1 MIAFYLSLEHT
12 LHFAAH
18 VQVVLRSCHLPR
30 NESGKCSF
38 VLSMQAVFIVAT
50 LLFDCGCICVVRC
63 VTINEMHGRIWLLT
77 CYLFYFVIVAIIR
90 QQIDELFSTSSSS
103 KRDDDKK
110 QFHFY
115 VF

>member
-63 VTINEMHGRIWLLT
+63 VTINEMKRVILSLLPLYGNKLMN
-77 CYLFYFVIVAIIR
+77 CFPRAVVANAMMIK
-90 QQIDELFSTSSSS
+90 S
-103 KRDDDKK
+103 KYNAD
-110 QFHFY
+110 FHFY